1 MNYDIILN
9 RRLWKDI
16 HIKVDYSYY
25 KIKDYV
31 ASNWDYARY
40 PTFKMKG
47 GKKSSVPGIQTPPGL
62 EGSDMYINLDE
73 VIRHGVEVEMAGSLL
88 DNLSFY
94 VSYAY
99 QKFDYDGTEPAGMEL
114 GDVAKHRINAGLCY
128 HPFEK
133 TLVMLDYK
141 YQDEQVAHNVAEKPE
156 GSGNWT
162 AYDNPMDAYHVFDLG
177 VEQTIYSGP
186 AIQNLMLGFYVNN
199 LFDEEYENTRGFPM
213 TDRTFIGAVSFLF

>member
-9 RRLWKDI
+9 RRLWKNI
-16 HIKVDYSYY
+16 HLKVDYSYY

-31 ASNWDYARY
+31 ASNWDYAQY
-40 PTFKMKG
+40 PMWGPKAA
-47 GKKSSVPGIQTPPGL
+47 QTPPGL

-73 VIRHGVEVEMAGSLL
+73 VVRHGVEVEVAGSLL

-94 VSYAY
+94 ISYAY

-114 GDVAKHRINAGLCY
+114 GDVAKHRVNAGLSY

-141 YQDEQVAHNVAEKPE
+141 YQDKQVAHNVAEEPE
-156 GSGNWT
+156 GSGNWA